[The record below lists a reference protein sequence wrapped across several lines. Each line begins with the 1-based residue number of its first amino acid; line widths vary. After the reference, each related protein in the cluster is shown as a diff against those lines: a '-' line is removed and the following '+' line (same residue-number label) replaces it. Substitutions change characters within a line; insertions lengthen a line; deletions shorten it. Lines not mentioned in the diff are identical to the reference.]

1 MRTVP
6 GSQPF
11 RLPPGPVWSAPRTLK
26 LPTRNPVA
34 GVVWGTDM
42 ERAATGAAAG
52 STADAE
58 AGPASGA
65 AGATSRAVASVR
77 PTAQRRRTEVGRE
90 EAVVPG
96 MEGASQMSGK
106 WRRRGDPTVTTPHT
120 STTCRPG
127 SDRCDRSDSCD
138 VRVHHG

>member
-6 GSQPF
+6 DSQPF
-11 RLPPGPVWSAPRTLK
+11 RLPPGAVWSAPRTLK

-34 GVVWGTDM
+34 GVVCGTVLV
-42 ERAATGAAAG
+42 RAAAG
-52 STADAE
+52 VAAGSAAA

-77 PTAQRRRTEVGRE
+77 PTAQRRRREDGRE

-96 MEGASQMSGK
+96 MEGPHRCRGSGVVE
-106 WRRRGDPTVTTPHT
+106 VT
-120 STTCRPG
+120 RP
-127 SDRCDRSDSCD
+127 
-138 VRVHHG
+138 